1 MKTYARI
8 EAGTVAELLRTEAN
22 PADLF
27 HHALRW
33 VEVSETSVAVGWLV
47 GPAGLVPPPPPRP
60 ATAAMPTLDD
70 LHARVLALEA
80 MLAGRR

>member
-1 MKTYARI
+1 MKTFARI
-8 EAGTVAELLRTEAN
+8 EAGAVAELLRTEAN

-27 HHALRW
+27 HAGLRW
-33 VEVSETSVAVGWLV
+33 VEVGETSVAVGWV
-47 GPAGLVPPPPPRP
+47 EGPDGLASPPPQP

-80 MLAGRR
+80 MLAKRR

>member
-27 HHALRW
+27 HAGLRW
-33 VEVSETSVAVGWLV
+33 VEVGETSVAVGWV
-47 GPAGLVPPPPPRP
+47 EGPAGLVPPPPMPP
-60 ATAAMPTLDD
+60 APPVPSLAE
-70 LHARVLALEA
+70 LHARLAALEA
-80 MLAGRR
+80 LVAARPG